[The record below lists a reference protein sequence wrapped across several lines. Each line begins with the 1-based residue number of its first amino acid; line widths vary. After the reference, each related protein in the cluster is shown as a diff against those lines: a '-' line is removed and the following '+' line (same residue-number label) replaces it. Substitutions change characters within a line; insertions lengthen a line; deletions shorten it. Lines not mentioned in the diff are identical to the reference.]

1 MKIKP
6 LSKMV
11 LRTNLSGSNL
21 PPGRMPPL
29 SLFSLDQSDIEKL
42 VEEQCLEESFC
53 KDVHT
58 LTLNYDGFSIY
69 E

>member
-11 LRTNLSGSNL
+11 FRTNLSGSNL

-29 SLFSLDQSDIEKL
+29 SLFSLDQSDFEKL
-42 VEEQCLEESFC
+42 VEEEQCLEESSCEDAMFKC
-53 KDVHT
+53 T
-58 LTLNYDGFSIY
+58 
-69 E
+69 

>member
-1 MKIKP
+1 
-6 LSKMV
+6 MV

-58 LTLNYDGFSIY
+58 LTLNYDGFSIH